1 MVCSGYNPLAWY
13 RVPSVGTSRAD
24 ASRSE
29 AAPAGGKNLGVFF
42 VEREGEFVMSK
53 SELLRR

>member
-1 MVCSGYNPLAWY
+1 MVCSGHNPLVWY
-13 RVPSVGTSRAD
+13 RATSVGTSRAD
-24 ASRSE
+24 ACE